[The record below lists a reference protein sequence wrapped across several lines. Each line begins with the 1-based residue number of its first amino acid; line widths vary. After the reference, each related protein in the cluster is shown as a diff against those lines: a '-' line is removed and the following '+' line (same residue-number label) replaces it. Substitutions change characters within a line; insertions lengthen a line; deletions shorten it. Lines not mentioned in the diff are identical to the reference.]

1 VKLLTGV
8 LIFPSLYY
16 ASERIDA
23 ARTGPVLID
32 RATCLAHKWT
42 TQVFML
48 LHPACQ
54 RLARRGTTMPAY
66 TALAGRLEGD
76 DWQTRPRAYVMRGVA
91 FEELA

>member
-8 LIFPSLYY
+8 LIFPSLYD

-23 ARTGPVLID
+23 ARTGPILID

-48 LHPACQ
+48 LH
-54 RLARRGTTMPAY
+54 
-66 TALAGRLEGD
+66 LEGD

-91 FEELA
+91 FKELA